1 MGDVKA
7 EIGRIEREWRKADS
21 EWHAQLEEVKRAL
34 AAAEARQRTRLA
46 ALEDFVR
53 DVAEEP
59 FYGGTPE
66 CSDRARALMNNE
78 EGDRAGRE

>member
-1 MGDVKA
+1 MDLLEHWIDPIADAIWPLDELSGDDARDELRRDVRR
-7 EIGRIEREWRKADS
+7 G
-21 EWHAQLEEVKRAL
+21 LEESGL
-34 AAAEARQRTRLA
+34 ADQLA

-78 EGDRAGRE
+78 EGDRA